1 MAPEYD
7 NGMEFCMIDLS
18 TVPTQALANRIITV
32 FLLSFL
38 VFMGTAR
45 ILGSER
51 KERWFK
57 RRTKYT
63 LLNRRGIF
71 GEYMNFGYP
80 RTWQGWLPPDLAG
93 AAGGFGYVRLDFYHC
108 HRVHLFLSLRVN
120 GLIYVCACAFGEW
133 RHSK

>member
-1 MAPEYD
+1 
-7 NGMEFCMIDLS
+7 MIDFS
-18 TVPTQALANRIITV
+18 TVPPAAVTGRLITV
-32 FLLSFL
+32 FFVSFF
-38 VFMGTAR
+38 VIMATAW

-80 RTWQGWLPPDLAG
+80 RTWQGLLVALG
-93 AAGGFGYVRLDFYHC
+93 MY
-108 HRVHLFLSLRVN
+108 
-120 GLIYVCACAFGEW
+120 GLIFIIAIGYICFYPYA
-133 RHSK
+133 

>member
-1 MAPEYD
+1 MV
-7 NGMEFCMIDLS
+7 DLS
-18 TVPTQALANRIITV
+18 MVSTQALASRIMTV
-32 FLLSFL
+32 FFLSFF
-38 VFMGTAR
+38 VFMATAW

-80 RTWQGWLPPDLAG
+80 RTWQGVLVALAM
-93 AAGGFGYVRLDFYHC
+93 Y
-108 HRVHLFLSLRVN
+108 
-120 GLIYVCACAFGEW
+120 GLIFAIAIGYICFYPYA
-133 RHSK
+133 

>member
-80 RTWQGWLPPDLAG
+80 RTWQGLLVALG
-93 AAGGFGYVRLDFYHC
+93 MYGLILYHC

-120 GLIYVCACAFGEW
+120 GLICVCACAFGEW

>member
-80 RTWQGWLPPDLAG
+80 RQNISPSFLNYM
-93 AAGGFGYVRLDFYHC
+93 AACKDITIRNGNDETC
-108 HRVHLFLSLRVN
+108 ALSL
-120 GLIYVCACAFGEW
+120 
-133 RHSK
+133 

>member
-80 RTWQGWLPPDLAG
+80 RTWQGLLVALG
-93 AAGGFGYVRLDFYHC
+93 MY
-108 HRVHLFLSLRVN
+108 
-120 GLIYVCACAFGEW
+120 GLIFIIAIWYICFYPYA
-133 RHSK
+133 